1 MIRVTAAAFGLCLAL
16 ASCTQ
21 MQRDEA
27 VACASALNAA
37 RVSTLADLF
46 AVAQATP
53 ACMAL
58 GLDAMQIAVR
68 QVAAAR
74 GIR

>member
-1 MIRVTAAAFGLCLAL
+1 MTKYLAASLGLLLA
-16 ASCTQ
+16 AYTQ

-27 VACASALNAA
+27 VACANVLYAA
-37 RVSTLADLF
+37 RVSNLAELIQ
-46 AVAQATP
+46 VAQATP

-58 GLDAMQIAVR
+58 GLDAMQLAVK

-74 GIR
+74 GMK